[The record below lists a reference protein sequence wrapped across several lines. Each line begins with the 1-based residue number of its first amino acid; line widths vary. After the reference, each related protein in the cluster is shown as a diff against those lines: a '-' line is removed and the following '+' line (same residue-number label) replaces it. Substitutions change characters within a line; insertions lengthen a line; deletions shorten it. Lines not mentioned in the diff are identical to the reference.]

1 MSAAFIHDVPSQR
14 VVFAAGA
21 VARIGDEAARLGMS
35 RALVIATPG
44 KRRAARQVRR

>member
-21 VARIGDEAARLGMS
+21 VTRIGDEAARLGMYT
-35 RALVIATPG
+35 RARHRDAR
-44 KRRAARQVRR
+44 KRRAARQIRR